1 MAQRIMQYQAALQLA
16 STAPQLYNLSELH
29 RQMLDVLGIQDA
41 EDIVPTDED
50 VKPIDP
56 VSENMNIL
64 KTDPVRAFAWQDH
77 DAHIQVHLDAAQDP
91 KMLAVVKNSPK
102 AKQIEASLAA
112 HVIEHLGFKYRR
124 EIEKELGVEL
134 PPYGEPLPRDVEVRI
149 SSLVAEAGSRLLG
162 RDVAEMQLKQQ
173 MAKMQDP
180 VVQQQNKKLEIEETR
195 VQAKMQS
202 DAARIAADLKKAA
215 LRADVE
221 REKME
226 SAEMLK
232 GMEIG
237 ADTVI
242 ENRKIDVQE
251 DEIEAEKLLEGI
263 KLGSQITK
271 ESRED

>member
-1 MAQRIMQYQAALQLA
+1 MSHQIRC
-16 STAPQLYNLSELH
+16 
-29 RQMLDVLGIQDA
+29 
-41 EDIVPTDED
+41 
-50 VKPIDP
+50 
-56 VSENMNIL
+56 
-64 KTDPVRAFAWQDH
+64 FA
-77 DAHIQVHLDAAQDP
+77 HLDW
-91 KMLAVVKNSPK
+91 KAVKESH
-102 AKQIEASLAA
+102 AL
-112 HVIEHLGFKYRR
+112 LWCR
-124 EIEKELGVEL
+124 EFDL
-134 PPYGEPLPRDVEVRI
+134 EV

-251 DEIEAEKLLEGI
+251 DEMEAEKLLEGI